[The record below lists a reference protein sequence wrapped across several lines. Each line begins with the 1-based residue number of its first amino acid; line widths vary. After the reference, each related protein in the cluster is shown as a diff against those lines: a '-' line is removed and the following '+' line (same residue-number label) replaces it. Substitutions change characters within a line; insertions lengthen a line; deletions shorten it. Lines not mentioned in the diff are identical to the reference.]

1 MPASHEPPLRPDEL
15 RLLRR
20 MMGDYTQEQAVRGWL
35 GSKWRA
41 AVIVMAAFSSL
52 AVLAAA
58 LLEIGKAVL

>member
-1 MPASHEPPLRPDEL
+1 
-15 RLLRR
+15 
-20 MMGDYTQEQAVRGWL
+20 MMGDYSQEQAVRGWL

-58 LLEIGKAVL
+58 LLEIAKAVI